1 MTFISGENT
10 MAVVK
15 MRDVAAHAGVSVST
29 VSKILSGSAASSQI
43 PMHTIERVRLSASQ
57 LGYIPNAVAR
67 SLRTQRTREIGVVLG
82 METYPEPAALTLDG
96 AFLLGLINA
105 AAICHLPGVIVYP
118 REENSVIADIS
129 RYLDGRIDGL
139 LVRSSTPHQ
148 EEQLLRLLAGSPLPV
163 VAIWTQDVP
172 DTVGYVDVD
181 HVAGARQAIEYL
193 LELGHRRIAY
203 VEPAPMFEHPHFL
216 ARYQGYQQALIDEQI
231 QPRPEWHV
239 VGIEREKMRALL
251 RLPEPITAIFTP
263 NDIAAGEV
271 VTILQAMHLRIPD
284 DISLVGFDDIV
295 NAHLI
300 AGGLTTVHQPIQQI
314 SVQAMRNLMAL
325 IAGAS
330 VAESRTV
337 LATSLAIRN
346 SCAPPAV
353 Q

>member
-1 MTFISGENT
+1 MP
-10 MAVVK
+10 VVK
-15 MRDVAAHAGVSVST
+15 MRDVAAHAGVSIST
-29 VSKILSGSAASSQI
+29 VSKILSGSTASSQI
-43 PMHTIERVRLSASQ
+43 PLHTIERVRRSASQ

-105 AAICHLPGVIVYP
+105 AAACHLPGVVVYP
-118 REENSVIADIS
+118 REENSVIADVS

-148 EEQLLRLLAGSPLPV
+148 EEQVLRLLAESPLPV

-172 DTVGYVDVD
+172 DEVGYVDVD
-181 HVAGARQAIEYL
+181 HCAGACQAVKYL

-203 VEPAPMFEHPHFL
+203 VEPTPVFEHPHFL
-216 ARYQGYQQALIDEQI
+216 ARYQGYQQAFRDELMI
-231 QPRPEWHV
+231 PRSEWHV
-239 VGIEREKMRALL
+239 IGVEREKIEALL

-263 NDIAAGEV
+263 NDITAGEV
-271 VTILQAMHLRIPD
+271 ATVLHSMHLRIPTD
-284 DISLVGFDDIV
+284 VSLVGFDDIA

-300 AGGLTTVHQPIQQI
+300 AGGLTTVHQPIQEI
-314 SVQAMRNLMAL
+314 SMQAMRNLTAL
-325 IAGAS
+325 IGGAPI
-330 VAESRTV
+330 ADSRTI
-337 LATSLAIRN
+337 LSTSLVIRN

-353 Q
+353 L

>member
-1 MTFISGENT
+1 MT
-10 MAVVK
+10 VVK

-43 PMHTIERVRLSASQ
+43 PAHTIERVRLSASQ

-96 AFLLGLINA
+96 AFLLGLIDA
-105 AAICHLPGVIVYP
+105 ATACHLPGVVVYP
-118 REENSVIADIS
+118 REANGVIANIS

-148 EEQLLRLLAGSPLPV
+148 EEQLLRLLAESPLPV

-172 DTVGYVDVD
+172 ATVGYVDVD
-181 HVAGARQAIEYL
+181 HFTGARQAVKYL

-203 VEPAPMFEHPHFL
+203 VEPAPVFEHPHFL
-216 ARYQGYQQALIDEQI
+216 ARYRGYQQALLDEQT

-239 VGIEREKMRALL
+239 IGVEREKIEALL
-251 RLPEPITAIFTP
+251 KVPEPITAIFTP
-263 NDIAAGEV
+263 NDVTAGEV
-271 VTILQAMHLRIPD
+271 ATLLYSMRLHIPT
-284 DISLVGFDDIV
+284 DISLVGFDDIA

-300 AGGLTTVHQPIQQI
+300 AGGLTTVHQPIQEI
-314 SVQAMRNLMAL
+314 SMQAMRNLTAL
-325 IAGAS
+325 IAGGSAE
-330 VAESRTV
+330 ESRTV
-337 LATSLAIRN
+337 LAPRLVIRN
-346 SCAPPAV
+346 SCAPPIV
-353 Q
+353 V